1 MTEAARAQPGVAD
14 GLDAVL
20 SAVFPFYL
28 SIDRELRLLQA
39 GNGLLRTCPQLLPGD
54 LLLEFFAPE
63 GPATETTYETLAALA
78 GKNLVLRSRTTGLVL
93 HGQMILGGQDDRLFY
108 FGSPWLEDAATV
120 AAVGLNSADF
130 VLLAEAQPQREV
142 VPADKLA
149 ELHAL
154 GGAELVAELLAE
166 FQIQIESDIGDIEQA
181 ALASDFPELLRLAH
195 RLKGAATT
203 VGMAVIV
210 SLCTDLEMA
219 ARGQNRRRILGVIER
234 LRGEAETGRRSH
246 SIQTEAS
253 MHIRI
258 LIADDHPV
266 VRFGVRRMLQGH
278 AEFMVVG
285 EASNGK
291 EAIQQ
296 MRELHPDILLLDL
309 NMPLLPGLET
319 LRELTTSQVPTK
331 TILLTSAISQR
342 QVLEALQLGARGVV
356 LKDAMAADLSAC
368 IRAVTAGHYWL
379 GSKPVSN
386 LVQVLHDLMEEIRQP
401 PQNTFGLTA
410 RELEV
415 VTLIAQGMT
424 NKDIARE
431 CKIAEETVKRHLKNI
446 FDKVGVWNRLELALF
461 AINNHLVGDIGAAA

>member
-1 MTEAARAQPGVAD
+1 MARAAKAQPGAAE
-14 GLDAVL
+14 GLG
-20 SAVFPFYL
+20 SIFPFYL
-28 SIDRELRLLQA
+28 ELDRELRLVQA
-39 GNGLLRTCPQLLPGD
+39 GRGLPLVCPDLVPGHPLLD
-54 LLLEFFAPE
+54 SFAPE
-63 GPATETTYETLAALA
+63 GFPAEVTYETLAAA
-78 GKNLVLRSRTTGLVL
+78 PGTPIALRSRTTALVL
-93 HGQMILGGQDDRLFY
+93 HGQVIVSQKRDRLF
-108 FGSPWLEDAATV
+108 FLGSPWLGDADVV
-120 AAVGLNSADF
+120 AALGLNAAHYALS
-130 VLLAEAQPQREV
+130 PTSQRASV
-142 VPADKLA
+142 DAPVPDRLA

-154 GGAELVAELLAE
+154 GGPQLVDEILAE
-166 FQIQIESDIGDIEQA
+166 FQIQIESDLHDIDQA
-181 ALASDFPELLRLAH
+181 AQASDFQELLRLAH

-203 VGMAVIV
+203 VGMTAIV
-210 SLCTDLEMA
+210 SLCNELEIA
-219 ARGQNRRRILGVIER
+219 ARGQNRRRIQGVIER
-234 LRGEAETGRRSH
+234 LRREAEAH
-246 SIQTEAS
+246 SPDPSSKVGDARQT
-253 MHIRI
+253 RI

-278 AEFMVVG
+278 PEFLVVG
-285 EASNGK
+285 DAANGK

-319 LRELTTSQVPTK
+319 LRELTTSQIPTK
-331 TILLTSAISQR
+331 TVLLTSTITQR

-356 LKDAMAADLSAC
+356 LKDAMASDLADC
-368 IRAVTAGHYWL
+368 IAAVTTGHYWL

-431 CKIAEETVKRHLKNI
+431 CRIAEETVKRHLKNI

-461 AINNHLVGDIGAAA
+461 AINNHLVGDIGTSA